1 MKKPHVLNR
10 AMFNRGGTSAYGRGI
25 TSNLV
30 SDEQRQRF
38 NYGGRVRAME
48 GLNVGDSFF
57 SGLGKDPWGWQTWNP
72 DWVLTPEQI
81 EENNSDIQALN
92 LFSKYQKQY

>member
-30 SDEQRQRF
+30 SDEP
-38 NYGGRVRAME
+38 
-48 GLNVGDSFF
+48 
-57 SGLGKDPWGWQTWNP
+57 KTK
-72 DWVLTPEQI
+72 I
-81 EENNSDIQALN
+81 
-92 LFSKYQKQY
+92 